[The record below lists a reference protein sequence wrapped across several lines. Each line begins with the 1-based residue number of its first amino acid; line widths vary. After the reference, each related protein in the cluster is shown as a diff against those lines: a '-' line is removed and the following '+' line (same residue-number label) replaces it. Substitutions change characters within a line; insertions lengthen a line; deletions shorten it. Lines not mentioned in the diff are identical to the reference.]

1 MLKQY
6 NESCYLGLLFE
17 TNISDYELDV
27 YAHISHTRYK
37 YILIK
42 NEQHLILKK
51 IGQLCGTLQV
61 MGGGIA
67 GNQMNQQARMQI
79 NKLTIEKHTQDN
91 EVKNFLRQLHLV
103 HVQTLLNPFFDEE
116 YAAQDDCQRFEVFT
130 KTNEQM
136 SGMESKDRSTGPTN
150 AVIFKE

>member
-1 MLKQY
+1 MQMRQLVNQSLDLIEEQYARIKSKQEHEINAKVLKQY

-17 TNISDYELDV
+17 TTISDYELDV

-42 NEQHLILKK
+42 NEQHLILRK

-67 GNQMNQQARMQI
+67 GNQMNQQASMQI
-79 NKLTIEKHTQDN
+79 NKLTIEKHTHDN
-91 EVKNFLRQLHLV
+91 EVKNFLR
-103 HVQTLLNPFFDEE
+103 
-116 YAAQDDCQRFEVFT
+116 
-130 KTNEQM
+130 
-136 SGMESKDRSTGPTN
+136 
-150 AVIFKE
+150 